1 MLERLLAFCCL
12 FVFNCQLYGKWAAL
26 GGSRGVQRGRGAR
39 LSPGAEGRTRC
50 AFTPGKT
57 TPLRLRWGE
66 LGRDPTVPFPANV
79 RRGLAPPDGCQGA
92 AGSRGR
98 PGGPRGAAAPPAVY
112 SPPEPGSG
120 CRLPAGSAPRKPDA
134 FAGFPDTP
142 CKTGSEA
149 IPRCRICKSLSF
161 HLGKERGLRMGC
173 VKYQNPVSA
182 ALQS

>member
-1 MLERLLAFCCL
+1 MVNGLRSEGHGEFSETEERGCPRAPREGHD
-12 FVFNCQLYGKWAAL
+12 VP
-26 GGSRGVQRGRGAR
+26 
-39 LSPGAEGRTRC
+39 SP
-50 AFTPGKT
+50 PGKQ
-57 TPLRLRWGE
+57 PLCASAGE
-66 LGRDPTVPFPANV
+66 SWAGTRAVPFPANV
-79 RRGLAPPDGCQGA
+79 RRGLAAPNGCEGA
-92 AGSRGR
+92 AGSGGR

-120 CRLPAGSAPRKPDA
+120 CRLPAASAPRKPDA
-134 FAGFPDTP
+134 FAGFPDAP

-173 VKYQNPVSA
+173 VKYQNPISA

>member
-1 MLERLLAFCCL
+1 MVNGLRSEGHGEF
-12 FVFNCQLYGKWAAL
+12 
-26 GGSRGVQRGRGAR
+26 S
-39 LSPGAEGRTRC
+39 GAEERGCPRAPREGHDVPSP
-50 AFTPGKT
+50 PGKH
-57 TPLRLRWGE
+57 PLCASGGE
-66 LGRDPTVPFPANV
+66 SWAGTRAVPFPANV
-79 RRGLAPPDGCQGA
+79 SRALAPPNGCEGA

-98 PGGPRGAAAPPAVY
+98 PGGPRGAAALPAVY